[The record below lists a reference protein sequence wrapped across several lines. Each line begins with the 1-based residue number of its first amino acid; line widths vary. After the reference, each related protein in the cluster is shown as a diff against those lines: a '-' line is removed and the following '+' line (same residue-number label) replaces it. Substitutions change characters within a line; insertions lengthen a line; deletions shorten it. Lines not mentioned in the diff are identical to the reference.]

1 MVSSGSQRDLAI
13 LKASLDALSQEDR
26 PVSENLDRLFDISLA
41 RRLAAITV
49 TLLPQLGDRV
59 VAGPFAGMTYP
70 PDTAEGCFVPK
81 LLGCYEQELH
91 PALAQFCQGRPDT
104 VLNIGCAEGYY
115 AVGLARALPDV
126 TVYAWD
132 IAPDAREKTARNA
145 ATNGV
150 GDKIIVAADFDPAVL
165 SDYTDGIPL
174 IICDIEGAEFEYLD
188 LTRFPALSAFD
199 MIVEAHPDDSRTVEE
214 FAGLF
219 SATHRVDIVYPQSRN
234 PAAHDLLK
242 GLTPLDQ
249 SIALFERLES
259 TPWIICHA
267 ARD

>member
-1 MVSSGSQRDLAI
+1 M
-13 LKASLDALSQEDR
+13 
-26 PVSENLDRLFDISLA
+26 
-41 RRLAAITV
+41 
-49 TLLPQLGDRV
+49 
-59 VAGPFAGMTYP
+59 
-70 PDTAEGCFVPK
+70 
-81 LLGCYEQELH
+81 
-91 PALAQFCQGRPDT
+91 
-104 VLNIGCAEGYY
+104 
-115 AVGLARALPDV
+115 GLARVLPDV

-188 LTRFPALSAFD
+188 PTRFPALSAFD

-214 FAGLF
+214 FAGRF

-249 SIALFERLES
+249 SIALFERLEF